1 MQAMEYLHGDLS
13 WLIIL
18 LMTISISIGFIE
30 LLVELQR
37 REAKARQQEM
47 ELAHANRVSALGHM
61 SATIVHEMT
70 QPIAAARMNAL
81 AALSFLD
88 RQPPELGRTRE
99 ALGSIVGNADRGRE
113 IIGRIRAFGKKAPPR
128 REEFA
133 INEAVLEV
141 VAMTHFEAAKNQVSV
156 RTQLSEGLPPVQGDR
171 VQLQQVVFNL
181 IINAVE
187 AMRDSG
193 EKAPQLLIKTGKGG
207 PKEIHVSVK
216 DSGPGITTDSI
227 EQVFD
232 PFYTTKSGGLGMG
245 LSVCRSIIEA
255 HQGRLWASAAEP
267 KGAVFAFTVPVHAD
281 NPL

>member
-1 MQAMEYLHGDLS
+1 MISNSVPAMTAIDLLIVAVAGYGIWRSRLVLPGTRFARTRIGLLLINFGLLAVALFYLADLATMHVLPIITSKDEAMQAMEYLHGDLS

-81 AALSFLD
+81 AALSFRD

-113 IIGRIRAFGKKAPPR
+113 IIGRIRAFG
-128 REEFA
+128 
-133 INEAVLEV
+133 
-141 VAMTHFEAAKNQVSV
+141 
-156 RTQLSEGLPPVQGDR
+156 
-171 VQLQQVVFNL
+171 
-181 IINAVE
+181 
-187 AMRDSG
+187 
-193 EKAPQLLIKTGKGG
+193 
-207 PKEIHVSVK
+207 
-216 DSGPGITTDSI
+216 
-227 EQVFD
+227 
-232 PFYTTKSGGLGMG
+232 
-245 LSVCRSIIEA
+245 
-255 HQGRLWASAAEP
+255 
-267 KGAVFAFTVPVHAD
+267 
-281 NPL
+281 